1 MGSRLRQ
8 LTTWAMILGTWS
20 VVGLFLTLAIARSFA
35 HRGVP
40 LIAGEAIL
48 RGFGDA
54 YLWAAVTAVA
64 MVITRRFPIG
74 QGNAGRTIL
83 IHIAAGVLLPTFRL
97 ALYALTWD
105 FARQFG
111 PHGRRGSFQTF
122 DLAESFVVYLAILG
136 MVHAVYYSQL
146 FRDRQLAAHRLEAK
160 LSSAQLHIL
169 KTQLH
174 PHFLFNTL
182 NGISS
187 LMYSDVRAA
196 DRMLTQL
203 AELLRHSLSAF
214 HAQKVTLHRE
224 LEFLL
229 PYLQIEQA
237 RLGDRLTLEVE
248 IDPQLEL
255 ALVPHLILQPLAEN
269 AVRHGVS
276 TRPRGGCLQVR
287 VTSRGERL
295 CLEVSDD
302 GPGSGQPSPSTRQG
316 VGLSNTR
323 ARLAS
328 LYGEHHRFR
337 IEDGPEGF
345 TVRIELP
352 LEFAPDTA
360 ATQTT
365 A

>member
-1 MGSRLRQ
+1 MGRRLRDA
-8 LTTWAMILGTWS
+8 TTWTLILGIWS
-20 VVGLFLTLAIARSFA
+20 AVGLFLTLVYARLFA
-35 HRGVP
+35 P
-40 LIAGEAIL
+40 LELTMGEVVL

-64 MVITRRFPIG
+64 VVITRRFPIG
-74 QGNAGRTIL
+74 QGPGRRTIL
-83 IHIAAGVLLPTFRL
+83 IHLVAAVLLPSIRL
-97 ALYALTWD
+97 VLYAGAWELG
-105 FARQFG
+105 REFG
-111 PHGRRGSFQTF
+111 LHAPRGIFHPF
-122 DLAESFVVYLAILG
+122 YLAENYVVYLAMLG
-136 MVHAVYYSQL
+136 VVHAVYYSQR
-146 FRDRQLAAHRLEAK
+146 FRDRQVAAHRLEAE

-214 HAQKVTLHRE
+214 HAHKVTLQRE
-224 LEFLL
+224 LDFLR

-237 RLGDRLTLEVE
+237 RLGDRLTVE
-248 IDPQLEL
+248 MEIAPGLEL

-269 AVRHGVS
+269 AVRHGIS
-276 TRPRGGCLQVR
+276 TRPAGGCLQVR
-287 VTSRGERL
+287 VVDRDERL

-302 GPGSGQPSPSTRQG
+302 GPGSGQPSPSAGQG

-323 ARLAS
+323 ARLAN
-328 LYGEHHRFR
+328 LYGEDHEFR

-345 TVRIELP
+345 TVYIELP
-352 LEFAPDTA
+352 LEFAPETVKDPISP
-360 ATQTT
+360 
-365 A
+365 

>member
-1 MGSRLRQ
+1 MGRRPRG
-8 LTTWAMILGTWS
+8 LTTWGLILGIWS
-20 VVGLFLTLAIARSFA
+20 VVGLVLALDYPRHSA
-35 HRGVP
+35 GV
-40 LIAGEAIL
+40 AIL
-48 RGFGDA
+48 RGFGNA

-64 MVITRRFPIG
+64 FLITRKFPIG
-74 QGNAGRTIL
+74 QAPLGRTLL
-83 IHIAAGVLLPTFRL
+83 IHFAAGLILPPIRLLLYAGVLEL
-97 ALYALTWD
+97 A
-105 FARQFG
+105 G
-111 PHGRRGSFQTF
+111 GSPRI
-122 DLAESFVVYLAILG
+122 SFFFEENYVVYLALLG
-136 MVHAVYYSQL
+136 VIHAVYYSQR
-146 FRDRQLAAHRLEAK
+146 FRDREVAAHRLEAE
-160 LSSAQLHIL
+160 LASAQLHIL

-214 HAQKVTLHRE
+214 HAQKVTLQRE
-224 LEFLL
+224 LDFLL

-237 RLGDRLTLEVE
+237 RLGDRLTLEME
-248 IDPQLEL
+248 IAPGLEL

-269 AVRHGVS
+269 AVRHGIS
-276 TRPRGGCLQVR
+276 TRPAGGCLLVR
-287 VTSRGERL
+287 VAARDGRL

-302 GPGSGQPSPSTRQG
+302 GPGSAHPSPATGQG

-328 LYGEHHRFR
+328 LYGDDHVFR

-345 TVRIELP
+345 TVSVELP
-352 LEFAPDTA
+352 LEFASETDPVSA
-360 ATQTT
+360 
-365 A
+365 

>member
-1 MGSRLRQ
+1 MGRRPREMTL
-8 LTTWAMILGTWS
+8 WALIFGIWS
-20 VVGLFLTLAIARSFA
+20 LVGLVLALDHPRPP
-35 HRGVP
+35 V
-40 LIAGEAIL
+40 GEAIL

-54 YLWAAVTAVA
+54 YLWAAVTVVAVL
-64 MVITRRFPIG
+64 ITRKFPIG
-74 QGNAGRTIL
+74 QAPLGRTLL
-83 IHIAAGVLLPTFRL
+83 IHLAAGLILPPIRL
-97 ALYALTWD
+97 ILKLKILELAGGAPRFVSFY
-105 FARQFG
+105 FA
-111 PHGRRGSFQTF
+111 
-122 DLAESFVVYLAILG
+122 ENYVVYLAMLG
-136 MVHAVYYSQL
+136 LVHSVYYLQR
-146 FRDRQLAAHRLEAK
+146 FRDREVAAHRLQAE

-203 AELLRHSLSAF
+203 AELLRHSLSSF
-214 HAQKVTLHRE
+214 HAQKVTLRRE
-224 LEFLL
+224 LDFLL

-237 RLGDRLTLEVE
+237 RLGDRLTLEMEIAPGVE
-248 IDPQLEL
+248 G

-269 AVRHGVS
+269 AVRHGIS
-276 TRPRGGCLQVR
+276 TRPAGGCLQVR
-287 VTSRGERL
+287 VEARNERL
-295 CLEVSDD
+295 ILEVSDD
-302 GPGSGQPSPSTRQG
+302 GPGAGLPSPSAGQG

-328 LYGEHHRFR
+328 MYGDDHELR

-352 LEFAPDTA
+352 LELATETARAPVSA
-360 ATQTT
+360 
-365 A
+365 